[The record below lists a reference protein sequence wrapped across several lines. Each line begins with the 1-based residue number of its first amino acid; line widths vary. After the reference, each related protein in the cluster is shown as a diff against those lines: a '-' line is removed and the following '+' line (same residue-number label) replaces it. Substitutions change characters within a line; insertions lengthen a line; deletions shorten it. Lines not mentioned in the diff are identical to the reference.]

1 MYLPEHF
8 REHRVEALHALM
20 KAYPLAT
27 LVSPGENG
35 PTINHLPLRLS
46 HEADGLHLH
55 GHIARANPLGNQ
67 IGGKVKVIFHGP
79 EAYVSP
85 AWYPSKAEH
94 GRVVPTWNYAV
105 VHAHAELRLID
116 DAAWLLRHIETLTD
130 EHEALNA
137 TPWQVSDAPP
147 EFIARLSSVIVGIDL
162 RVELLEGK
170 FKLSQ
175 NRVQADRDGV
185 MAGLRKRDKDALAS
199 WMEAWGV

>member
-8 REHRVEALHALM
+8 REHRIEALHALM
-20 KAYPLAT
+20 NACPLAT
-27 LVSPGENG
+27 LVSPGEDG

-67 IGGKVKVIFHGP
+67 YGGKVKVIFHGP

-94 GRVVPTWNYAV
+94 GRAVPTWNYAV
-105 VHAHAELRLID
+105 VHARAVLRLID
-116 DAAWLLRHIETLTD
+116 DAAWLLRHIVTLTD
-130 EHEALNA
+130 EHEVINA

-147 EFIARLSSVIVGIDL
+147 EFIARLSSAIVGIDL

-170 FKLSQ
+170 
-175 NRVQADRDGV
+175 
-185 MAGLRKRDKDALAS
+185 LAQPES
-199 WMEAWGV
+199 RSS